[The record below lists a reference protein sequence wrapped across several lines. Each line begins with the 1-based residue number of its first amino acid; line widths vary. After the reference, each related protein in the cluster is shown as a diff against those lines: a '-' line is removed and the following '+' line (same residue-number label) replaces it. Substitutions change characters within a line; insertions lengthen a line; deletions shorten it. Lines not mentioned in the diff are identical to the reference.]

1 MKNANVRFGPFTLIP
16 SERLLLRDS
25 GPIKI
30 GSRALDIL
38 IALVSRAGEVVS
50 KEDLISIVWPR
61 TFVEETNLRVNVAAL
76 RKALGDGHEPHR
88 FISNITGRGYCF
100 VAPLNETDELAGEVQ
115 AAISKPR
122 QPAPATGSLPRL
134 SGRVI
139 GRDGELDLLD
149 RQLAELRLLTIVGP
163 GGIGKTT
170 IAVSLAQRT
179 LDRYADG
186 VAFVDLGTL
195 TDPALLPVVVAKGAG
210 CVLGSTD
217 QLAELA
223 EQLRDRS
230 MLLILDCCEHLID
243 DVALMVEALAARAP
257 ELNFLM
263 TSREPLRAQGERV
276 LRLAPLDFPSEGEAD
291 DAASALGFA
300 AVQLFV
306 ERVADGI
313 GGYDLGDAEAPLVGE
328 ICRRLDGIGLA
339 IELAASQVD
348 SLGIQGLAVS
358 LRNSFDGLTRGRRT
372 ALPRHQTL
380 HAALDWS
387 HSLLDEPQRF
397 VLSHLSLF
405 NKEFTMEAARAVA
418 SDGGT
423 IDVAAC
429 LGDLVAKSLV
439 VADRSIHPARYRL
452 LDMTRAHAAEK
463 LSASGRGEEASRRH
477 AMHYLGFFGQAA
489 GQWQATHDTDWLAL
503 HHRDMGNLRAA
514 LDWAFSP
521 QGDPMIGVGL
531 TVAAIPLWY
540 QLSLV
545 DECLMRVRQALD
557 WLERQDRTDDSSLM
571 MLYAALGFPHMR
583 AISGRPSGAKAWER
597 SLGIARRIDDVD
609 FQLRAL
615 WALWVDRTNS
625 GNSRAALEMAEEFH
639 RMAAR
644 SRDPADRLIGE
655 RMRARSLHFLGDQ
668 PRAEAHVRRMLDEY
682 RTPASG
688 AHLARFQYEQR
699 LTARITLARVLWLR
713 GRAKE
718 ALGEVEDMVGTALD
732 TDHNLTTCHV
742 LSDAVCPIYLMA
754 GDLARAQH
762 YTGMLLER
770 TKAHALDVWHAYAE
784 CFQGDILIRQGRAAA
799 GVSLVRDAQDR
810 LERAGFHLYRTVFH
824 AVLASGLQ
832 ALGRVEEAL
841 RLLDTALALTRQTG
855 EAWYVPEL
863 LRQYAQLLMTRDD
876 AQEDARRLI
885 EQSLALAREQGAM
898 AWATRAAGTLGTSN
912 DLTRFNTA

>member
-1 MKNANVRFGPFTLIP
+1 MKNADVRFGPFTLAT
-16 SERLLLRDS
+16 SERLLLRD
-25 GPIKI
+25 GEPVRI

-38 IALVSRAGEVVS
+38 IALVSRAGEVVT
-50 KEDLISIVWPR
+50 KEELISTVWPR

-76 RKALGDGHEPHR
+76 RKVLGDLQEPHR
-88 FISNITGRGYCF
+88 IISNVTGRGYCF
-100 VAPLNETDELAGEVQ
+100 VASVSAAEEPVQ
-115 AAISKPR
+115 QTQADISKPR
-122 QPAPATGSLPRL
+122 QMPPATGFLPRQG
-134 SGRVI
+134 GRVI

-149 RQLAELRLLTIVGP
+149 GQLRDVQILTIVGS

-170 IAVSLAQRT
+170 VAVCLAQRNFT
-179 LDRYADG
+179 RFPDG
-186 VAFVDLGTL
+186 VAFVDLGPL
-195 TDPALLPVVVAKGAG
+195 ADPALLPTAVAKGAG
-210 CVLGSTD
+210 CILGTAD
-217 QLAELA
+217 QLTELA
-223 EQLRDRS
+223 KQLSERS
-230 MLLILDCCEHLID
+230 MLLVLDCCEHLVD
-243 DVALMVEALAARAP
+243 DIARLVETLAVRAP
-257 ELNFLM
+257 AVRFLV
-263 TSREPLRAQGERV
+263 TSREPLRVQGERV
-276 LRLAPLDFPSEGEAD
+276 HRLAPLTFPSEGEAEG
-291 DAASALGFA
+291 AASALKFA

-306 ERVADGI
+306 ERVADSI
-313 GGYDLGDAEAPLVGE
+313 GGYDLSDAEAPLVGE

-339 IELAASQVD
+339 IELAAAQVD

-387 HSLLDEPQRF
+387 YSLLNEAQRS
-397 VLSHLSLF
+397 VLGHLSLF

-452 LDMTRAHAAEK
+452 LDMTRAYAADR
-463 LSASGRGEEASRRH
+463 LSASGRSGEASRRH
-477 AMHYLGFFGQAA
+477 ATHYLALFEQAA
-489 GQWQATHDTDWLAL
+489 EQWQASHDNEWLAL
-503 HHRDMGNLRAA
+503 HNRDMGNLRAA
-514 LDWAFSP
+514 LDWAFSSE
-521 QGDPMIGVGL
+521 GDPVIGVGL

-545 DECLMRVRQALD
+545 DECLMRVRQALE
-557 WLERQDRTDDSSLM
+557 WLERQDEPDDRSLM
-571 MLYAALGFPHMR
+571 QLNAALGFPHMR
-583 AISGRPSGAKAWER
+583 AISGCPSGAKAWER

-639 RMAAR
+639 RMAVR

-682 RTPASG
+682 RAPANG
-688 AHLARFQYEQR
+688 THLARFQYEQR

-713 GRAKE
+713 GHEQE
-718 ALGEVEDMVGTALD
+718 ALGEVEDMIATALQV
-732 TDHNLTTCHV
+732 DHNLTTCHV

-754 GDLARAQH
+754 GDLNRAQH

-784 CFQGDILIRQGRAAA
+784 CFQGDILIRRGNAAA
-799 GVSLVRDAQDR
+799 GVPLVRDAQHR
-810 LERAGFHLYRTVFH
+810 LEKAGFHLYRTVFR

-832 ALGRVEEAL
+832 ALGRIDEAMS
-841 RLLDTALALTRQTG
+841 LLDEALALTRQTG

-863 LRQYAQLLMTRDD
+863 LHQHARLLMTQAD

-885 EQSLALAREQGAM
+885 QQSLTLATEQGAV
-898 AWATRAAGTLGTSN
+898 AWASRISSWHPAEA
-912 DLTRFNTA
+912 R

>member
-1 MKNANVRFGPFTLIP
+1 MKNADVRFGPFTLIS
-16 SERLLLRDS
+16 SERVLLRE
-25 GPIKI
+25 GEPIRI

-38 IALVSRAGEVVS
+38 IALVSRAGEVVT
-50 KEDLISIVWPR
+50 KEELISAVWPR

-76 RKALGDGHEPHR
+76 RKALGDLQEPYR
-88 FISNITGRGYCF
+88 FISNVTGRGYCF
-100 VAPLNETDELAGEVQ
+100 VASVSEAKEPARHIQAET
-115 AAISKPR
+115 SKPR
-122 QPAPATGSLPRL
+122 QTLPATGSLPRQG
-134 SGRVI
+134 GRVI

-149 RQLAELRLLTIVGP
+149 RQLHDLRILTIVGT

-170 IAVSLAQRT
+170 VAVCLAQRNFGRF
-179 LDRYADG
+179 LEG
-186 VAFVDLGTL
+186 IAFVDLGPL
-195 TDPALLPVVVAKGAG
+195 ADPALLPTAVAKGAG
-210 CVLGSTD
+210 CVLGTAD
-217 QLAELA
+217 HLTELA
-223 EQLRDRS
+223 GQLGERS
-230 MLLILDCCEHLID
+230 MLLILDCCEHLVD
-243 DVALMVEALAARAP
+243 DVARLVETLAASAP
-257 ELNFLM
+257 GVRFLV
-263 TSREPLRAQGERV
+263 TSREPLRVQGERV
-276 LRLAPLDFPSEGEAD
+276 HRLAPLTFPSEVEAD
-291 DAASALGFA
+291 NAASALEFA

-306 ERVADGI
+306 ERVADSI
-313 GGYDLGDAEAPLVGE
+313 GGYDLGDAEAPLVAE

-339 IELAASQVD
+339 IELAAAQVD
-348 SLGIQGLAVS
+348 SLGIEGLAVS

-405 NKEFTMEAARAVA
+405 NKEFTMEAAWAVA

-423 IDVAAC
+423 IDLTAC

-452 LDMTRAHAAEK
+452 LDMTRSYAAEK
-463 LSASGRGEEASRRH
+463 LSASGRSEEASRRH
-477 AMHYLGFFGQAA
+477 AAHYLALFGQAA
-489 GQWQATHDTDWLAL
+489 DQWQASHDTDWLSL
-503 HHRDMGNLRAA
+503 HNRDMGNLRAA
-514 LDWAFSP
+514 LDWAFSS
-521 QGDPMIGVGL
+521 QGDRMIGVGL
-531 TVAAIPLWY
+531 TIAAIPLWY

-545 DECLMRVRQALD
+545 DECLMRVRQALE
-557 WLERQDRTDDSSLM
+557 WLERQDKPDDRSLM
-571 MLYAALGFPHMR
+571 QLYAALGFPYMR

-682 RTPASG
+682 RAPANG

-699 LTARITLARVLWLR
+699 LTARVTLARVLWLR
-713 GRAKE
+713 GRAQE
-718 ALGEVEDMVGTALD
+718 ALGEVEDMIETALQV
-732 TDHNLTTCHV
+732 DHNLTTCHV
-742 LSDAVCPIYLMA
+742 LSDAVCPVYLMA
-754 GDLARAQH
+754 GDLDRAQH

-784 CFQGDILIRQGRAAA
+784 CFQGDILIRQGKATA
-799 GVSLVRDAQDR
+799 GVPLVRNAQDR

-832 ALGRVEEAL
+832 ALGRVDEAL
-841 RLLDTALALTRQTG
+841 GLLDRALALTRQTG

-863 LRQYAQLLMTRDD
+863 LHQHARLLMTRSD

-885 EQSLALAREQGAM
+885 AQSLALATEQGAV
-898 AWATRAAGTLGTSN
+898 AWTS
-912 DLTRFNTA
+912 RVSSWHPEEAR

>member
-1 MKNANVRFGPFTLIP
+1 MKNADIRFGPFTLIA

-25 GPIKI
+25 EPVRI

-38 IALVSRAGEVVS
+38 IALVTRAGEVVT
-50 KEDLISIVWPR
+50 KEELISTVWPR
-61 TFVEETNLRVNVAAL
+61 TFVGETNLRVNVAAL
-76 RKALGDGHEPHR
+76 RKALGDLQEPHR

-100 VAPLNETDELAGEVQ
+100 VASVSAAKEPAGQVQ
-115 AAISKPR
+115 PEMPGSR
-122 QPAPATGSLPRL
+122 QAPPATGSLPRL
-134 SGRVI
+134 DGRII

-149 RQLAELRLLTIVGP
+149 RQLRDLRILTIVGA

-170 IAVSLAQRT
+170 IAVSLAQRN
-179 LDRYADG
+179 LDRFPDG

-195 TDPALLPVVVAKGAG
+195 ADPALLPTAVAKGTG
-210 CVLGSTD
+210 CVLGTAD
-217 QLAELA
+217 QLTELA
-223 EQLRDRS
+223 DKLVDRS
-230 MLLILDCCEHLID
+230 MLVILDCCEHLVD
-243 DVALMVEALAARAP
+243 DVARLVEILAARAP
-257 ELNFLM
+257 EVRFLV
-263 TSREPLRAQGERV
+263 TSREPLRVQGERV
-276 LRLAPLDFPSEGEAD
+276 HRLAPLTFPSEGEVN
-291 DAASALGFA
+291 DAPSALGFA
-300 AVQLFV
+300 AVQLLV

-313 GGYDLGDAEAPLVGE
+313 GGYVLSDAEAPLVAE
-328 ICRRLDGIGLA
+328 ICRRLDGISLA
-339 IELAASQVD
+339 IELAAAQVD

-397 VLSHLSLF
+397 VLGHLSLF

-423 IDVAAC
+423 IDVTAC

-439 VADRSIHPARYRL
+439 VADRSLHPARYRL
-452 LDMTRAHAAEK
+452 LDMTRAYAAQK
-463 LSASGRGEEASRRH
+463 LSASGRSEEASQRH
-477 AMHYLGFFGQAA
+477 AKHYLAFFGQAA
-489 GQWQATHDTDWLAL
+489 EQWQASHDTDWLAL
-503 HHRDMGNLRAA
+503 HNRDIGNLRAA
-514 LDWAFSP
+514 LDWAFSS

-545 DECLMRVRQALD
+545 DECLMRVRQALE
-557 WLERQDRTDDSSLM
+557 WLERQDKPDDRSLM
-571 MLYAALGFPHMR
+571 RLYAALGFPHMR

-597 SLGIARRIDDVD
+597 SLEIARRIDDVD

-615 WALWVDRTNS
+615 WALWVDRTNG
-625 GNSRAALEMAEEFH
+625 GNSRAALGMAEEFH

-644 SRDPADRLIGE
+644 SQDPADRLIGE

-682 RTPASG
+682 LAPANG

-713 GRAKE
+713 GREQE
-718 ALGEVEDMVGTALD
+718 ALGEVEDMIGTALQA
-732 TDHNLTTCHV
+732 DHNLTTCHV

-754 GDLARAQH
+754 GDLDRAQH

-784 CFQGDILIRQGRAAA
+784 CYQGDILIRQGNATA
-799 GVSLVRDAQDR
+799 GVPLVRHAMDR

-841 RLLDTALALTRQTG
+841 GLLDAALALTRQTG

-863 LRQYAQLLMTRDD
+863 LHQNARLLMTRDD
-876 AQEDARRLI
+876 ARADARRLI
-885 EQSLALAREQGAM
+885 EQSLALATEQDAV
-898 AWATRAAGTLGTSN
+898 AWASRMRSWHPQEA
-912 DLTRFNTA
+912 R

>member
-1 MKNANVRFGPFTLIP
+1 MKNTDVRFGPFTLIT
-16 SERLLLRDS
+16 SERLLLCEGEPVR
-25 GPIKI
+25 I

-38 IALVSRAGEVVS
+38 IALVTRAGEVIT
-50 KEDLISIVWPR
+50 KEELISTVWPR

-76 RKALGDGHEPHR
+76 RKALGDLKEPHR

-100 VAPLNETDELAGEVQ
+100 VASISAAKEPARQALAEMPGPLQ
-115 AAISKPR
+115 MPSI
-122 QPAPATGSLPRL
+122 TGSLPRQG
-134 SGRVI
+134 GRII
-139 GRDGELDLLD
+139 GRDRELDLLD
-149 RQLAELRLLTIVGP
+149 RQLRDLQILTIVGP

-170 IAVSLAQRT
+170 IAVCLAQRN
-179 LDRYADG
+179 LNRFPDG
-186 VAFVDLGTL
+186 IAFVDLGPL
-195 TDPALLPVVVAKGAG
+195 ADPALLPTAVAKGAG
-210 CVLGSTD
+210 CVLGTAD

-223 EQLRDRS
+223 EQLGERS
-230 MLLILDCCEHLID
+230 MLLLLDCCEHLVD
-243 DVALMVEALAARAP
+243 DVARLVETLAARAP
-257 ELNFLM
+257 GTRFLV
-263 TSREPLRAQGERV
+263 TSREPLRVPGERV
-276 LRLAPLDFPSEGEAD
+276 HRLAPLTFPSEGEAE
-291 DAASALGFA
+291 DAATALEFA

-313 GGYDLGDAEAPLVGE
+313 GGYDLDDAEAPLVAE

-339 IELAASQVD
+339 IELAAAQVD
-348 SLGIQGLAVS
+348 SLGIEGLAVS

-405 NKEFTMEAARAVA
+405 NKEFTMEAAWAVA

-452 LDMTRAHAAEK
+452 LDMTRAYAAEK
-463 LSASGRGEEASRRH
+463 LSASGRSEEASRRH
-477 AMHYLGFFGQAA
+477 ATHYLALFGQAA
-489 GQWQATHDTDWLAL
+489 EQWQASHDTDWLAL
-503 HHRDMGNLRAA
+503 HNRDMGNLRTA
-514 LDWAFSP
+514 LDWAFSS
-521 QGDPMIGVGL
+521 QGDPMIGVDL

-545 DECLMRVRQALD
+545 DECLMRVRQALE
-557 WLERQDRTDDSSLM
+557 WLERQDKPDDRSLM
-571 MLYAALGFPHMR
+571 RLYAALGFPYMR

-597 SLGIARRIDDVD
+597 CLGIARQIDDVD

-625 GNSRAALEMAEEFH
+625 GSSRAALEMAEEFH

-682 RTPASG
+682 RAPANGS
-688 AHLARFQYEQR
+688 HLARFQYEQR

-713 GRAKE
+713 GREQE
-718 ALGEVEDMVGTALD
+718 ALGEVEDMIETALQA
-732 TDHNLTTCHV
+732 DHNLTICHV

-754 GDLARAQH
+754 GDLDRAQH
-762 YTGMLLER
+762 YTDMLLER

-784 CFQGDILIRQGRAAA
+784 CFQGDILIRQGNATA
-799 GVSLVRDAQDR
+799 GVPLVRNAQDR
-810 LERAGFHLYRTVFH
+810 LETAGFHLYRTVFH

-841 RLLDTALALTRQTG
+841 GLLDAALALTRQTG

-863 LRQYAQLLMTRDD
+863 LHQHARLLMTRDNTQ
-876 AQEDARRLI
+876 ADARRLI
-885 EQSLALAREQGAM
+885 EQSLALATEQGAV
-898 AWATRAAGTLGTSN
+898 AWASRVNSWHPEEV
-912 DLTRFNTA
+912 R